1 MKKPFYVLLLVF
13 LTVFMVGS
21 FKQTNYVLAEDGVE
35 YTLTVNVTVPEDTPV
50 NAVNAKV
57 ILVGS
62 INGWNPKE
70 GWVMTKDPDN
80 DYLYSVTKTI
90 TLDNPTIEFKFVV
103 GEDWAFVEKDAEGND
118 AANRVHTL
126 SASEPNVINETVAK
140 W

>member
-1 MKKPFYVLLLVF
+1 MLLLVF

-50 NAVNAKV
+50 NAVKAKV

-118 AANRVHTL
+118 AATGYTPYPLLNQM
-126 SASEPNVINETVAK
+126 
-140 W
+140 